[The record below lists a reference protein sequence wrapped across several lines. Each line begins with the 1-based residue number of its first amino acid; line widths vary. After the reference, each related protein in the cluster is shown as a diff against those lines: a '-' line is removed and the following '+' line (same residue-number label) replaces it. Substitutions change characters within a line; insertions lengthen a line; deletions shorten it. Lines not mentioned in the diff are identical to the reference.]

1 MTTNDSVPPAIS
13 RRLASMFYETILL
26 AAALLILMVL
36 PHVII
41 GAFTHRL
48 ATPPVLQAHFFL
60 SLLLYFGWFWT
71 HGGQTLA
78 MKTWRL
84 QLVDANGGPVRPG
97 QALLRYCLC
106 YPSLLLAGVGFFWA
120 LFDRDRQFLHDRI
133 AGTRITL
140 LPAAAKKK

>member
-1 MTTNDSVPPAIS
+1 MA
-13 RRLASMFYETILL
+13 YETILL
-26 AAALLILMVL
+26 AAALLILMLL
-36 PHVII
+36 PHVLI

-84 QLVDANGGPVRPG
+84 QLSDVGGGPVRPG

-106 YPSLLLAGVGFFWA
+106 YPSLLLGGIGIFWA
-120 LFDRDRQFLHDRI
+120 FFDRDRQFLHDRLS
-133 AGTRITL
+133 GTRITL
-140 LPAAAKKK
+140 LPPAPKK